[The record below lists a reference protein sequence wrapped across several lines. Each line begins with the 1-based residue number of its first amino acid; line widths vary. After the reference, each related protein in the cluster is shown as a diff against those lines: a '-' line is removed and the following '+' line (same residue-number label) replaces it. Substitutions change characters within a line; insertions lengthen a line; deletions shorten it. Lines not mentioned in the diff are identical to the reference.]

1 MTAIRKHSHKRDA
14 LLEKLRGTTSHPTAL
29 WIYDELRKDIPDI
42 SLGTVYRNLAA
53 FKAEGLIISVGIVN
67 GQERFDAN
75 TSEHTHFVCLSC
87 GEVID
92 VDAEIE
98 PSLKE
103 SVEVK
108 YGLDIFAQQLT
119 LYGRCGQC
127 QESGLE

>member
-1 MTAIRKHSHKRDA
+1 MTAIRKHSYKRDA

-42 SLGTVYRNLAA
+42 SLGTVYRNLTA
-53 FKAEGLIISVGIVN
+53 FKAEGLVISVGVVN

-75 TSEHTHFVCLSC
+75 TCEHTHFVCLGC

-103 SVEVK
+103 SVEEK
-108 YGLDIFAQQLT
+108 YGLDILAQQLT

-127 QESGLE
+127 QESGLV